1 MLVTGANFP
10 LHIQLF
16 LGNSL
21 AGWAG
26 TGVPLLQ
33 PWKIVCRKDSPRE
46 G

>member
-1 MLVTGANFP
+1 MFITGANFA

-16 LGNSL
+16 LGNPL

-33 PWKIVCRKDSPRE
+33 SWKIVCRKDSPRE